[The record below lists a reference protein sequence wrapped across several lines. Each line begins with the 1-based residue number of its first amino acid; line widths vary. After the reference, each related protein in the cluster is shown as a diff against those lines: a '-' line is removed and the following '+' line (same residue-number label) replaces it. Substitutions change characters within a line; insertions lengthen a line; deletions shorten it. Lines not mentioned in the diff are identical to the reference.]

1 MKDESVSLVLDTKA
15 DVMSIWKRHGFVP
28 TTDEERL
35 VRQQKSPHVE
45 QCRCKFCQLTE
56 AA

>member
-1 MKDESVSLVLDTKA
+1 MDESVSLVLNTNA

-35 VRQQKSPHVE
+35 ARQQKNPHVD
-45 QCRCKFCQLTE
+45 QCRCKFCQALET
-56 AA
+56 A